1 MKKKLKSMK
10 GFAMAELLAVSLV
23 ILVLFS
29 VLFSNYLPL
38 VAEYENRIM
47 YNDVSAQ
54 YAAYYVRQI
63 VKDAIDDENF
73 SVEITT
79 INKDGYVSLFKDSD
93 VNNANN
99 KICMLASSKYN
110 DEKAIESSKKACN
123 EMIAL
128 YDIKEVIV
136 TKYSLADL
144 KSNKKYKQNDGS
156 LYEYIEYLPKYENT
170 IYKDDNDLYR
180 IILKADNKYATTPV
194 KVDYT
199 TPGKCFTGTKYGGNN
214 LTITGYTENDSDC
227 GKEVVIS
234 TKQISIKGSSGN
246 TITGIIKKIG
256 DNAFNG
262 KDINSIDFGK
272 VTEIGANAFENSNL
286 SNINSFKES
295 SVTSIGVSAF
305 KGTNLEEV
313 NLPKKL
319 NSIGDGAFSNITT
332 LKSISLTDSDIYS
345 GSIGLFSD
353 SGTSQGINVQFLSN
367 ITTVGE
373 KMFYNANIK
382 LINFGSVVTIKKE
395 AFAMKEDNS
404 GISLPVSIPPNVTTI
419 GESAFENR
427 KISSLN
433 FASPA
438 RSSKLT
444 TISKRA
450 FAMLDENDNALLSF
464 VKIPF
469 SLTDLGE
476 SAFENRKINS
486 LNIPFLTDI
495 ESIPKKAFYN
505 CGIEQLSNSNTKITT
520 IGESAFDGNTFSY
533 HINNNKPVTIPETV
547 TIIGKNAFPMITG
560 SSYNVSKNTFALV
573 KNWCEVFQIDS
584 CVNENVDGGNPH
596 VISDEVG
603 EKVIFMY
610 VK

>member
-234 TKQISIKGSSGN
+234 TKQISIKDSKGKP
-246 TITGIIKKIG
+246 ITGIIKKIG

-286 SNINSFKES
+286 SNINSFEES

-305 KGTNLEEV
+305 KCTNLEKV

-332 LKSISLTDSDIYS
+332 LKSISLTNNNIYS
-345 GSIGLFSD
+345 DSIGLFSG
-353 SGTSQGINVQFLSN
+353 SGSSSGVAVNFLSN
-367 ITTVGE
+367 IKTVGE
-373 KMFYNANIK
+373 RMFYNANIK
-382 LINFGSVVTIKKE
+382 SINFGSVEAIKKE
-395 AFAMKEDNS
+395 AFAMNDTNS
-404 GISLPVSIPPNVTTI
+404 GSSFSVSIPLSVITI

-427 KISSLN
+427 KIKSLN
-433 FASPA
+433 
-438 RSSKLT
+438 
-444 TISKRA
+444 IS
-450 FAMLDENDNALLSF
+450 
-464 VKIPF
+464 
-469 SLTDLGE
+469 SLTDITL
-476 SAFENRKINS
+476 
-486 LNIPFLTDI
+486 
-495 ESIPKKAFYN
+495 IPKKAFYN
-505 CGIEQLSNSNTKITT
+505 CGITSLIINNTKITT
-520 IGESAFDGNTFSY
+520 IGESAFDGNTFS
-533 HINNNKPVTIPETV
+533 NNNNNPVNIPATV
-547 TIIGKNAFPMITG
+547 TNIGQKAFPMITD
-560 SSYNVSKNTFALV
+560 SKYKVSKSTWNGV
-573 KNWCEVFQIDS
+573 KNWCEVFRIDN
-584 CVNENVDGGNPH
+584 CVREPADGGSTY
-596 VISDEVG
+596 VIRDENG
-603 EKVIFMY
+603 ETVIFMY
-610 VK
+610 VE